1 MAKDAA
7 MAKET
12 RMGLFGMAE
21 DAGRAVARFLG
32 FLRGQRRASAR
43 TTEAYGRDLAQFG
56 AFLAGH
62 LGEAPSLETL
72 AELKPLDFR
81 AFLAARRRAGD
92 GPRTISRKLSAVRS
106 FYRWLERHE
115 GLSNPALSVLR
126 GPKVAPG
133 LPHPVAE
140 GAAAAM
146 VEAAGESEENRPP
159 WVAARDAA
167 VLCLLYGCGLR
178 ISEALSLT
186 PEAAMPLLEGRADAL
201 TITGKGG
208 RQRLVP
214 VLPVVVEALR
224 RYVEACPFRLAP
236 GEALFRGVRGGRL
249 SPRIIQLLTAR
260 LRGALG
266 LPDSATPHALRHS
279 FATHLL
285 ARGADLRTIQEL
297 LGHASL
303 STTQV
308 YTGVDT
314 RSLLTQYRKAH
325 PAAKRR

>member
-1 MAKDAA
+1 MTSGAA
-7 MAKET
+7 RKEEG
-12 RMGLFGMAE
+12 RIGLFGMAD
-21 DAGRAVARFLG
+21 DAGRAAAAFLD
-32 FLRGQRRASAR
+32 FLRVQKRASPR

-62 LGEAPSLETL
+62 LGAPADMTAL

-115 GLSNPALSVLR
+115 GLENPALSVLR

-140 GAAAAM
+140 GAAGEM
-146 VEAAGESEENRPP
+146 LRAAGEGDEGRAP

-167 VLCLLYGCGLR
+167 VLALLYGCGLR
-178 ISEALSLT
+178 ISEALGLT
-186 PEAAMPLLEGRADAL
+186 CGEAEALIEGRADAL
-201 TITGKGG
+201 TISGKGG

-224 RYVEACPFRLAP
+224 RYVEQCPFRLAP
-236 GEALFRGVRGGRL
+236 GEALFRGVRGGAL

-260 LRGALG
+260 LRGAPG
-266 LPDSATPHALRHS
+266 LPDSATPHALRHA

-314 RSLLTQYRKAH
+314 RSLLAQYRKAH
-325 PAAKRR
+325 PGAKRR